1 MNKKGL
7 NDIITTVL
15 IILLSI
21 SAIVIVWGFVKSS
34 LDNAEDKISTGS
46 VVLSPLKLESVKVNP
61 IDDTKLDVIIE
72 RTNNNPELEV
82 SGAILIF
89 IDVNGNTGSMEID
102 EQTIVKNLFERKSS
116 TLTHS
121 LPQGFDFSN
130 FQVVI
135 RAKTKDKSGEDI
147 ILSSSSKKVYS
158 DGVQVIG
165 GGGGDECVDGVE
177 RPCGPVGDLICN
189 SIKQTCVNGQWEA
202 CPYSNLGFYYH
213 DDEGKDCDGQNND
226 CDLKGDGSANVDEG
240 CCSNECVL
248 ENKNECVGATTNRVC
263 GNYDSDS
270 CLEWSVNN
278 DCSVDDMI
286 CDQVVNSLTEG
297 ECIVPQQP
305 TPLPTGLVGYW
316 SFDGDNANDESGL
329 STPNNGN
336 VGTGVSFATGRIG
349 KSALFDTTNAGITIP
364 DSTSLD
370 LRDSLSVCSW
380 IKMAPTTDLA
390 VIFAKGSVS
399 TTSDNIQYGLYRNSG
414 STQIIFKVSSG
425 EIITGST
432 ISSSIPSTQLVE
444 GTWYYVCGVWNS
456 GTQRTNIYLN
466 GVSKDNDGASFTQLS
481 SVTGIGLGAETW
493 PTPDRRFWKG
503 ELDEVMVFNRALTQQ
518 EIADLYLR

>member
-34 LDNAEDKISTGS
+34 LDDAEEKVSTGS
-46 VVLSPLKLESVKVNP
+46 VVLSPLKLESVKVNSDP
-61 IDDTKLDVIIE
+61 TKIDVVIE
-72 RTNNNPELEV
+72 RTNNNPELDI

-89 IDVNGNTGSMEID
+89 TDVNGKTGNVEID
-102 EQTIVKNLFERKSS
+102 EQTIVKNLFEREAS
-116 TLTHS
+116 TLSHS
-121 LPQGFDFSN
+121 LPPSFDFKN

-158 DGVQVIG
+158 DGVQVVVP
-165 GGGGDECVDGVE
+165 GGGDECVDGEE
-177 RPCGPVGDLICN
+177 RDCGPVGDLICN
-189 SIKQTCVNGQWEA
+189 SIKQICVNGQWGA

-213 DDEGKDCDGQNND
+213 DDESAACNGQNND
-226 CDLKGDGSANVDEG
+226 CDANPDGSANVDEG

-248 ENKNECVGATTNRVC
+248 ENKNECVDATTNKVC

-278 DCSVDDMI
+278 DCSVNNMI
-286 CDQVVNSLTEG
+286 CDQVVNSQTEG
-297 ECIVPQQP
+297 ECIVPPQQP
-305 TPLPTGLVGYW
+305 IPLPIGLVGYW
-316 SFDGDNANDESGL
+316 SFDDDNANDESGL
-329 STPNNGN
+329 QNPNNGI
-336 VGTGVSFATGRIG
+336 VGVGVSFVNGRIG

-380 IKMAPTTDLA
+380 VKMTTTTPIDHA
-390 VIFAKGSVS
+390 VIFAKGAVQSGA
-399 TTSDNIQYGLYRNSG
+399 TNIQYGLYRSSG
-414 STQIIFKVSSG
+414 STQISFIVADGAKTV
-425 EIITGST
+425 
-432 ISSSIPSTQLVE
+432 SSSIPSILLVE
-444 GTWYYVCGVWNS
+444 GTWYYICGVWDS
-456 GTQRTNIYLN
+456 GAQRTNIYLN
-466 GVSKDNDGASFTQLS
+466 GVSKDNDAPSLPISQLT
-481 SVTGIGLGAETW
+481 SVTKIGLGAETW
-493 PTPDRRFWKG
+493 GNRRFWKG
-503 ELDEVMVFNRALTQQ
+503 ELDEVMVFNEALTQQ
-518 EIADLYLR
+518 QIADLYLR